1 MSRCSSLYQALA
13 KASANSSGL
22 SRNRSEILRYS
33 GSVSSARSV
42 VAIIGACRM
51 FGSWASGTVSAPAPS
66 FGCHCL
72 APAGLWP
79 SSHS

>member
-1 MSRCSSLYQALA
+1 M
-13 KASANSSGL
+13 
-22 SRNRSEILRYS
+22 
-33 GSVSSARSV
+33 
-42 VAIIGACRM
+42 VAIIGACFT

-66 FGCHCL
+66 FGCHCW